1 MDCKTTIRQYLTEL
15 LIRKG
20 DRRPFDDDTSLLLGG
35 RLDSIDTVEII
46 LFLEKEFHI
55 EIARDGFQRT
65 QLDTVNM
72 IEAFVRTS
80 SRALAD

>member
-1 MDCKTTIRQYLTEL
+1 MDCKATIRQYLTEL
-15 LIRKG
+15 LVQKG
-20 DRRPFDDDTSLLLGG
+20 DPRPFDDDASLLLGG

-46 LFLEKEFHI
+46 LFLEKEFDI

-65 QLDTVNM
+65 QLDTVNR
-72 IEAFVRTS
+72 IDAFVRAS

>member
-1 MDCKTTIRQYLTEL
+1 MDCKATIRQYLTEL
-15 LIRKG
+15 LVRKG

-46 LFLEKEFHI
+46 LFLENTFDI

-72 IEAFVRTS
+72 IDAFVRTS

>member
-1 MDCKTTIRQYLTEL
+1 
-15 LIRKG
+15 
-20 DRRPFDDDTSLLLGG
+20 
-35 RLDSIDTVEII
+35 VEIV
-46 LFLEKEFHI
+46 LFLEKEFDI

-72 IEAFVRTS
+72 IDAFVRTS

>member
-1 MDCKTTIRQYLTEL
+1 MDRKTTIRQYLTEL
-15 LIRKG
+15 LVRKG
-20 DRRPFDDDTSLLLGG
+20 DRRTFEDDTSLLLGG

-46 LFLEKEFHI
+46 LFLEKEFEI

-72 IEAFVRTS
+72 IDAFVRT
-80 SRALAD
+80 AHLAAQ

>member
-1 MDCKTTIRQYLTEL
+1 MDRKTTIRQYLTEL
-15 LIRKG
+15 LAQKG
-20 DRRPFDDDTSLLLGG
+20 DRRAFDDDTSLLLGG

-46 LFLEKEFHI
+46 LFLEKEFEI

-65 QLDTVNM
+65 QLDTVNR
-72 IEAFVRTS
+72 IDAFVRAS